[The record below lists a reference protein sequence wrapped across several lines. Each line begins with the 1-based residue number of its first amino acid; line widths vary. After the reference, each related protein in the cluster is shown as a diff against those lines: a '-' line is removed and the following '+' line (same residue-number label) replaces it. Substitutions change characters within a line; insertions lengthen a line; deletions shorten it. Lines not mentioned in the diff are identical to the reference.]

1 MEQLTVN
8 ASRVYDIFIGHG
20 VRDLLSEKLSALF
33 GKVKVC
39 LVCDSNVAPLH
50 AKEALSALEAN
61 GFSVEN
67 YIFPA
72 GEQSKSPDTLFS
84 LLEFL
89 AEKQFSRKDVLVA
102 LGGGVTGD
110 LTGLASALFMR
121 GMHLVQM
128 PTSLLAMVDSSVGG
142 KTAVN
147 LKAGKN
153 LAGVFC
159 QPELV
164 LCDLDYLSTLPQKDF
179 ADGMAEVIKYGVIAD
194 SALFDLVK
202 DGDVQKN
209 LEEIVTACV
218 RIKRDVV
225 AQDEFD
231 TGERA
236 KLNFGHTLAHA
247 IEKKSGFAVSH
258 GAAVAMGM
266 VAVCAIADANGLSD
280 ALTLPA
286 VKAAVE
292 ANGLSVTSPFSLPT
306 LYEASIGDKK
316 RSGNTLTLVLPNE
329 IGRCYLKTVSLD
341 AWKELLATWT

>member
-1 MEQLTVN
+1 MERITVN
-8 ASRVYDIFIGHG
+8 ASTVYDILIGRG
-20 VRDLLSEKLSALF
+20 VRDQLADRLTAQF
-33 GKVKVC
+33 GKGKVC
-39 LVCDSNVAPLH
+39 AICDSHVAPLH
-50 AKEALSALEAN
+50 LSALTDALQAR
-61 GFSVEN
+61 GFSVESFV
-67 YIFPA
+67 FPA
-72 GEQSKSPDTLFS
+72 GEQSKTPQTLFT

-89 AEKQFSRKDVLVA
+89 AEKQFSRKDVLLA

-147 LKAGKN
+147 LEAGKN
-153 LAGVFC
+153 LAGVFR

-164 LCDLDYLSTLPQKDF
+164 LCDLGYLNTLPQADF

-194 SALFDLVK
+194 ADLFDKVKNGDVK
-202 DGDVQKN
+202 DRM
-209 LEEIVTACV
+209 EEIVTACV
-218 RIKRDVV
+218 GIKRDIVSR
-225 AQDEFD
+225 DEFD

-247 IEKKSGFAVSH
+247 IEKESGFSIHH

-266 VAVCAIADANGLSD
+266 VAICAIADTHGFSD
-280 ALTLPA
+280 ELTLPA

-292 ANGLSVTSPFSLPT
+292 SNGLAPVSPFRLPSL
-306 LYEASIGDKK
+306 YAASIGDKK
-316 RSGNTLTLVLPNE
+316 RSGDKITLVLPSE
-329 IGRCYLKTVSLD
+329 IGQCHLKTISLET
-341 AWKELLATWT
+341 WKELLGA

>member
-1 MEQLTVN
+1 MELITVN
-8 ASRVYDIFIGHG
+8 ASTSYDIIIGRG
-20 VRDLLSEKLSALF
+20 VRALLCEKLTALF
-33 GKVKVC
+33 GKAKVC
-39 LVCDSNVAPLH
+39 VVCDSNVAPLH
-50 AKEALSALEAN
+50 PNALTEALVTQ
-61 GFSVEN
+61 GFSVESFV
-67 YIFPA
+67 FPA
-72 GEQSKSPDTLFS
+72 GEQSKTPQTLFS

-147 LKAGKN
+147 LDAGKN
-153 LAGVFC
+153 LAGVFR

-164 LCDLDYLSTLPQKDF
+164 LCDLDYLNTLPEQDF

-194 SALFDLVK
+194 SDLFDKVK
-202 DGDVQKN
+202 DGNVKDRM
-209 LEEIVTACV
+209 EEIVTACV
-218 RIKRDVV
+218 KIKRDIVSR
-225 AQDEFD
+225 DEFD
-231 TGERA
+231 NGERA

-247 IEKKSGFAVSH
+247 IEKESGFSVTH

-266 VAVCAIADANGLSD
+266 VAICAIADTHGFSD
-280 ALTLPA
+280 VLTLPA

-292 ANGLSVTSPFSLPT
+292 NNHLSPVSPFSLPT
-306 LYEASIGDKK
+306 LYEASVGDKK
-316 RSGNTLTLVLPNE
+316 RSGNSITVVLPAE
-329 IGRCYLKTVSLD
+329 IGKCRLKTLSL
-341 AWKELLATWT
+341 AHWKELLGA

>member
-8 ASRVYDIFIGHG
+8 ASKNYEILIGHG
-20 VRDLLSEKLSALF
+20 TRSLLPEKLNALF
-33 GKVKVC
+33 GSVKVC
-39 LVCDSNVAPLH
+39 VVSDSNVAPLH
-50 AKEALSALEAN
+50 LNNALKALQTQ

-67 YIFPA
+67 FVFPA
-72 GEQSKSPDTLFS
+72 GEQSKTPETLFT

-89 AEKQFSRKDVLVA
+89 AERHFSRKDVLVA

-121 GMHLVQM
+121 GMRLVQM

-142 KTAVN
+142 KTAVD

-159 QPELV
+159 QPDLV
-164 LCDLDYLSTLPQKDF
+164 LCDLDYLDTLPARDF

-194 SALFDLVK
+194 EALFDAVK
-202 DGDVQKN
+202 DGDVRSE

-225 AQDEFD
+225 NEDEFD
-231 TGERA
+231 TGKRA
-236 KLNFGHTLAHA
+236 LLNFGHTLAHA
-247 IEKKSGFAVSH
+247 IEKKSDYQISH

-266 VAVCAIADANGLSD
+266 VAICAVADTHGFSD
-280 ALTLPA
+280 VLTLPA
-286 VKAAVE
+286 VKEAVE
-292 ANGLSVTSPFSLPT
+292 NNRLDSKLPYPLPT
-306 LYEASIGDKK
+306 LYDATVGDKK
-316 RSGNTLTLVLPNE
+316 RSGDSITLVLPAQ
-329 IGRCYLKTVSLD
+329 IGHCRLKTVSL
-341 AWKELLATWT
+341 AKWKELLGA